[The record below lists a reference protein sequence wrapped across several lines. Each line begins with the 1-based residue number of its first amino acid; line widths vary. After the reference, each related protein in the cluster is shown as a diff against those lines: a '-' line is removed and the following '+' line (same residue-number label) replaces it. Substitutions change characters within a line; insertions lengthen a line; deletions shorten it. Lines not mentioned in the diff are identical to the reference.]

1 MSVFDPVR
9 GPCACCGRRPATV
22 WWTGS
27 EGVVAA
33 VHGGAAPWCMVCA
46 LKARLRFA
54 REVSASIP
62 RLEAELARLE
72 AN

>member
-1 MSVFDPVR
+1 
-9 GPCACCGRRPATV
+9 
-22 WWTGS
+22 
-27 EGVVAA
+27 
-33 VHGGAAPWCMVCA
+33 MVCA